1 MNTIQLIG
9 RLTAD
14 PELRSLANDKSV
26 ANMRLAV
33 ARRDR
38 EAAPVYV
45 DVVAFDKLAGLC
57 AQHLEKG
64 RQVAVNGRLEYSEW
78 ETEDASKRS
87 KHEIVAN
94 DVEFLSKAKAPT
106 EDNVDQRREAS
117 SARGAD
123 DEDIPS

>member
-33 ARRDR
+33 PRRDG

-45 DVVAFDKLAGLC
+45 DVVAFDKLADLC
-57 AQHLEKG
+57 AKHLEKG
-64 RQVAVNGRLEYSEW
+64 RQVAISGRLEYSEW
-78 ETEDASKRS
+78 EAKDGSKRS
-87 KHEIVAN
+87 KHEVIAN
-94 DVEFLSKAKAPT
+94 DVEFLAKAKRPVEDPT
-106 EDNVDQRREAS
+106 P
-117 SARGAD
+117 
-123 DEDIPS
+123 DEQGDS

>member
-33 ARRDR
+33 PRRDR

-45 DVVAFDKLAGLC
+45 DVVAFDKLADLC
-57 AQHLEKG
+57 AKHLEKG
-64 RQVAVNGRLEYSEW
+64 RQVAISGRLEYSEW
-78 ETEDASKRS
+78 EAKDASKRS
-87 KHEIVAN
+87 KHEVIAG
-94 DVEFLSKAKAPT
+94 DVEFLAKAKAPV
-106 EDNVDQRREAS
+106 EEPAP
-117 SARGAD
+117 D
-123 DEDIPS
+123 DSES